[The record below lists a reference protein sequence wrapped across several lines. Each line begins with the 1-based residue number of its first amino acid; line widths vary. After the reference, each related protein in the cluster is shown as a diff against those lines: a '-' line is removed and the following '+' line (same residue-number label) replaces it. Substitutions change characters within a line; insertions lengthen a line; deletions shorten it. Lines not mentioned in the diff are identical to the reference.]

1 MNQDASLPRER
12 IWLSAISDMLPLS
25 LAVVPWG
32 ILCGSL
38 AIQAGMTPFQAQAMS
53 LFVFAGAAQLSG
65 TNMIGA
71 GAPVGTLFGSTFVIS
86 ARHLLYSVNMRQ
98 HIRALPLRWRL
109 PLGFLLTDEMYV
121 VSAAHTERT
130 GKFSPH
136 FALYT
141 GGFFYLCWN
150 LATLVG
156 VIGGSQ
162 FDNIEEFGLEF
173 AIAATF
179 IALVIPTIKDIPV
192 AISVLVSAFMMMIL
206 TLMGMENALLAAAI
220 LGMIA
225 GFTAE
230 SLMPKKIN
238 TESVEQA
245 EKTAKE
251 THKTED
257 DQ

>member
-1 MNQDASLPRER
+1 MNQDSSLPRER
-12 IWLSAISDMLPLS
+12 IWLAAVSDMLPLS

-65 TNMIGA
+65 TSMIGSS
-71 GAPVGTLFGSTFVIS
+71 APVSTLFGSTFVIS

-130 GKFSPH
+130 GTFCPY

-192 AISVLVSAFMMMIL
+192 AVSVLVSALMMVIF
-206 TLMGMENALLAAAI
+206 TLVGIENALLIAAI
-220 LGMIA
+220 LGMVA
-225 GFTAE
+225 GFTTE

-238 TESVEQA
+238 TESIEQA
-245 EKTAKE
+245 EQTANRSRE
-251 THKTED
+251 TEGE
-257 DQ
+257 